1 MRYLTLGEV
10 LRLHEALIASSGG
23 AAGLRDLGRLQSALA
38 QPLASYG
45 DEDLY
50 PTVVAKAG
58 ALGFSLIQGHPFI
71 DGNKRI
77 GHASMEVFLALN
89 RFELEASVDEQERTV
104 LAVASGNLSRDEF
117 IAWLERHVRLLT
129 DDA

>member
-1 MRYLTLGEV
+1 MRYLTLAEV
-10 LRLHEALIASSGG
+10 LRLHEDLIASSGG
-23 AAGLRDLGRLQSALA
+23 AAGLRDLGRFQSALA

-58 ALGFSLIQGHPFI
+58 ALGFALIQGHPFI

-77 GHASMEVFLALN
+77 GHAATEVFLVLN
-89 RFELEASVDEQERTV
+89 GVELDASVDEQERII
-104 LAVASGNLSRDEF
+104 LAVASSDLSRNEF
-117 IAWLERHVRLLT
+117 IGWLEDNVR
-129 DDA
+129 AAR

>member
-50 PTVVAKAG
+50 PTVIAKAG

-89 RFELEASVDEQERTV
+89 GFTRRDLNPHTLRYRKLGTEPLSLSEVRCSWRRFE
-104 LAVASGNLSRDEF
+104 
-117 IAWLERHVRLLT
+117 H
-129 DDA
+129 

>member
-1 MRYLTLGEV
+1 MRYLTLADV
-10 LRLHEALIASSGG
+10 LRLHEDLIASSGG
-23 AAGLRDLGRLQSALA
+23 GAGLGDLGRLQSALA

-58 ALGFSLIQGHPFI
+58 ALGFALIQGHAFI

-77 GHASMEVFLALN
+77 GHAAAEVFLVLN
-89 RFELEASVDEQERTV
+89 GFELDASVDEQERII
-104 LAVASGNLSRDEF
+104 LAIASSNLSRDEF
-117 IAWLERHVRLLT
+117 IGWLEDHVRPLHT
-129 DDA
+129 DG